1 LKTNRKVFLMFSAPI
16 HTLEQRAAFI
26 DLLARRCGDVSPD
39 VGDNRSTAAGV
50 SLRTSVRVRAGRVV
64 PLVRP
69 VSIPSGAH
77 EVETVGLELAALA
90 NAVAER
96 LHETEIPI
104 TQAQSERYEHSL
116 QLAKPRSR
124 RELYFRT
131 RAIFLTD
138 SGQFATFNR
147 VFAEVFGAPAG
158 ADRHRESEPVAS
170 FVAERDE
177 EACGARAHPVVALA

>member
-1 LKTNRKVFLMFSAPI
+1 MFSAPI

-26 DLLARRCGDVSPD
+26 DLLARRCGDVAPD
-39 VGDNRSTAAGV
+39 VGVGRSTTAGA

-64 PLVRP
+64 PLVRA

-77 EVETVGLELAALA
+77 EVETVGLHLAALA
-90 NAVAER
+90 DAVAER
-96 LHETEIPI
+96 LHEAEIPV
-104 TQAQSERYEHSL
+104 TSAQSERYEHSL
-116 QLAKPRSR
+116 QLATPRSR
-124 RELYFRT
+124 RELYLRT
-131 RAIFLTD
+131 REIFLTD

-158 ADRHRESEPVAS
+158 ADRHRESEPVAR
-170 FVAERDE
+170 FVAERDD